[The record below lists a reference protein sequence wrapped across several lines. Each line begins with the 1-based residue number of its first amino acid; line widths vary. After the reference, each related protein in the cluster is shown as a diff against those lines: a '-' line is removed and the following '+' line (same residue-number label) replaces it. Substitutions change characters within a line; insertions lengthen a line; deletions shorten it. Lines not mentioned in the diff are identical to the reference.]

1 MACCD
6 WLVSC
11 IGVKGTSD
19 QQQSLIETGP
29 FLLEFD
35 FGAACYIVFLLRFSR
50 VSLVQERR
58 QPNAIDF

>member
-50 VSLVQERR
+50 VSLAQR
-58 QPNAIDF
+58 N